1 MTLLQ
6 KQTAHRGLNTMSGK
20 KGGEGNA
27 ATTN

>member
-6 KQTAHRGLNTMSGK
+6 KQTAHRVQTTMSGK
-20 KGGEGNA
+20 KGGEANA

>member
-20 KGGEGNA
+20 KGGEANA

>member
-20 KGGEGNA
+20 KGGDA
-27 ATTN
+27 FAPSTN